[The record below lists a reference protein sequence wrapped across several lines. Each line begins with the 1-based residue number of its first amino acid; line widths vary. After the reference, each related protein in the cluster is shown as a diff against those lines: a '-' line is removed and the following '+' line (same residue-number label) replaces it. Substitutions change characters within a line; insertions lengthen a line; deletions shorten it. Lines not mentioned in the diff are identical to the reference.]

1 VALQETV
8 ALKPQEDW
16 VVVALVL
23 CHLTALKAVL
33 GRLILVAEAVVVA
46 VHSLVATAAL
56 AS

>member
-56 AS
+56 AL